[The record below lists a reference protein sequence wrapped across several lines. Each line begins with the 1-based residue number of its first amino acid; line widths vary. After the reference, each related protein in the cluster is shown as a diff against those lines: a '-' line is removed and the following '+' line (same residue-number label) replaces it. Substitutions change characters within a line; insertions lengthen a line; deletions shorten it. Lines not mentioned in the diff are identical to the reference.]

1 MKPRKHLLY
10 LFLLM
15 TVLFPSCQKGGFL
28 DTKPD
33 QTLAIPTS
41 IADCQALLDND
52 VVMNGYSRYGY
63 PNLGFTGCDDYYVTT
78 PLYSG
83 YSATDQHA
91 VIWAKNIYA
100 VDEVNDW
107 DLPYRT
113 ILYANVAKAGL
124 DDLQPSATEQT
135 DWNNACGSALF
146 FRAFAYFQ
154 LAQIFA
160 PAYDSTSAQT
170 DLGLPLRQST
180 DINEKF
186 TRASVQKTYDQI
198 INDLVAAAPLLPD
211 LSKAITRPSKTA
223 VYGLL
228 SRVYLSARAYST
240 ALLYADSCLL
250 IKSALLDYNTI
261 IPGSNPTFTRN
272 NVEVIF
278 GAAVTLAGPIQ
289 RSFTDSTLFAS
300 YQPDDLRKTLFFSNG
315 QVFSGRYDEDGN
327 SFCGLATDEIY
338 LTRAECHARL
348 GNTADAMAD
357 LNSLLVKRWAS
368 GTFSPFTATDA
379 VDARNQILAERR
391 KELLYRG
398 LRWTDLRRLNKDP
411 ATAITLTRTVNGQTY
426 TLLPNS
432 LLYVYPIPQK
442 VIDFNKEQGMQQ
454 NPR

>member
-1 MKPRKHLLY
+1 MNPRKHRRYLLI
-10 LFLLM
+10 LL
-15 TVLFPSCQKGGFL
+15 TALLPSCQKGGFL

-41 IADCQALLDND
+41 ITDCQALLDND

-78 PLYSG
+78 PFYSG
-83 YSATDQHA
+83 YTATDQHA
-91 VIWAKNIYA
+91 VIWAKDIYA

-107 DLPYRT
+107 DLPYRA
-113 ILYANVAKAGL
+113 ILYANAAKAGL
-124 DDLQPSATEQT
+124 DVLHPSAMEQT
-135 DWNNACGSALF
+135 DWNNAYGSALF

-160 PAYDSTSAQT
+160 PAYDSASAQT
-170 DLGLPLRQST
+170 DWGLPLRKT
-180 DINEKF
+180 ANIDEKF
-186 TRASVQKTYDQI
+186 TRVNVKATYDQI
-198 INDLVAAAPLLPD
+198 ISDLLSAVSLLPD
-211 LSKAITRPSKTA
+211 IPKAITRPSKAA

-240 ALLYADSCLL
+240 ALLYADSCLR
-250 IKSALLDYNTI
+250 IMPALLDYNTI
-261 IPGSNPTFTRN
+261 TPGSNPTFTRN

-278 GAAVTLAGPIQ
+278 GAAATLSGPNQ

-315 QVFSGRYDEDGN
+315 RVFSGRYDENGFA
-327 SFCGLATDEIY
+327 FCGLAADEIY
-338 LTRAECHARL
+338 LNRAESYARL

-368 GTFSPFTATDA
+368 GTFTPFTATDA
-379 VDARNQILAERR
+379 ADALNQTLTERR

-411 ATAITLTRTVNGQTY
+411 ATAITLSRTVNGQVH
-426 TLLPNS
+426 TLPPNDPR
-432 LLYVYPIPQK
+432 YVYAIPAN
-442 VIDFNKEQGMQQ
+442 VVSFNPGMPQ